1 MPDLKQKL
9 AEGRCVLA
17 PGVYDCV
24 SARIAESTGFEAV
37 SISGYGVE
45 ASQFGLPDLGFTGL
59 FDMVEIAGRITQAV
73 DVPVICDADTGY
85 GGPAQV
91 WETARRLESQGVQ
104 AIHIEDQGSPKRCG
118 GLPGRKV
125 IAAEEMAAKVRAA
138 CQARRNS
145 DFLIIART
153 DAKDSEGLDAAA
165 ARLNHYFAAGADL
178 GFAAE
183 NYSFE
188 ELQQLSGMVDGP
200 LAICGGVPGWSGSFE
215 TSDTYRQLGIAL
227 VIYPFTSL
235 FVAAKAMQD
244 FYRAMKDADR
254 VTKEATEQSM
264 TPFEWFGEFIGV
276 ERARQREEAASQPDQ
291 GEKDATEKGSPS
303 LREETQS

>member
-1 MPDLKQKL
+1 MPELKQIL
-9 AEGRCVLA
+9 ANGNCVLA

-24 SARIAESTGFEAV
+24 SARMAGHAGFEAV

-45 ASQFGLPDLGFTGL
+45 ASHFGLPDLGFTGL
-59 FDMVEIAGRITQAV
+59 FDMVETAGRITQAV
-73 DVPVICDADTGY
+73 EVPVICDADTGY

-125 IAAEEMAAKVRAA
+125 IPAEEMASKVRAA
-138 CQARRNS
+138 CQARRSS
-145 DFLIIART
+145 DLLVIART

-165 ARLNHYFAAGADL
+165 TRLNHYFAAGADL

-188 ELQQLSGMVDGP
+188 ELQQLSKMVDGP

-244 FYRAMKDADR
+244 FYRAMKDEDR
-254 VTKEATEQSM
+254 VTKEAAERSM

-276 ERARQREEAASQPDQ
+276 ERAREREDAASKADQ
-291 GEKDATEKGSPS
+291 GD
-303 LREETQS
+303 

>member
-1 MPDLKQKL
+1 MPDLKRKL
-9 AEGRCVLA
+9 VEGNCVLA

-24 SARIAESTGFEAV
+24 SARIAETAGFEAI

-45 ASQFGLPDLGFTGL
+45 ASSFGLPDLGFTGL
-59 FDMVEIAGRITQAV
+59 FDMVEIAGRIVTAV

-91 WETARRLESQGVQ
+91 WETTRRLERQGVQ

-125 IAAEEMAAKVRAA
+125 IPIDEMSAKIRAA
-138 CQARRNS
+138 CQARRTSN
-145 DFLIIART
+145 FLVIART
-153 DAKDSEGLDAAA
+153 DAKDSEGLEMAAE
-165 ARLNHYFAAGADL
+165 RLNSYFAAGADL

-183 NYSFE
+183 NYSFA
-188 ELQQLSGMVDGP
+188 ELQELSRLVNGP

-215 TSDTYRQLGIAL
+215 TSATYRDLGIVL

-235 FVAAKAMQD
+235 FTAARAMQD
-244 FYRAMKDADR
+244 FYRKMKDADR
-254 VTKEATEQSM
+254 VTPEHAEQEM
-264 TPFEWFGEFIGV
+264 TSFDWFSDFIGV
-276 ERARQREEAASQPDQ
+276 DGMRQREEASSRD
-291 GEKDATEKGSPS
+291 GEQFQTEKNNKS
-303 LREETQS
+303 